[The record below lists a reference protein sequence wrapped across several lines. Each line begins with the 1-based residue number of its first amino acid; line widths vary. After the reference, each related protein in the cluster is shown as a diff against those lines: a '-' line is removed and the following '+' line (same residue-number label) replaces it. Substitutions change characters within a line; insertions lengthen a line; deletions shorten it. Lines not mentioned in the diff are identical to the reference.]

1 MVAILW
7 GLGDS
12 LRRLV
17 TIDLPRLL
25 SRRLPRPV
33 TEIAVGVG
41 VTAFF
46 VGVRLAI
53 APLLGEVA
61 PFALGIIAVVIAAL
75 LGGWRSGLVSMA
87 LGTTLIWY
95 LVLPPHRSFQLESA
109 STALTLAAGTFTEAV
124 ILLALGLYQREV
136 RAGQLERTRR
146 INFLGHALRE
156 MDHRTKNNFQIVTSL
171 LTLQANRSPND
182 EVRDALNEAAE
193 RLKAVA
199 AVYDALAPSSQGLA
213 SVRLQDQ
220 LQEICDQIRRG
231 IMPDA
236 ISLSTELEPILVP
249 HESAVAIGIIVNELV
264 TNACKHAFGD
274 GGGSIRVKA
283 WRDGKAAIIEVA
295 DDGKGFVAGA
305 ARPGL
310 GSRLVTAFLQR
321 LKARSD
327 VQSSPGG
334 TTHRIRV
341 PLA

>member
-1 MVAILW
+1 VF
-7 GLGDS
+7 
-12 LRRLV
+12 RRLV

-33 TEIAVGVG
+33 TELVVGVG

-46 VGVRLAI
+46 IGIRLAI
-53 APLLGEVA
+53 SPLLGEVA
-61 PFALGIIAVVIAAL
+61 PFALGIVAVVIAAL
-75 LGGWRSGLVSMA
+75 LGGWRSGVVSMV
-87 LGTTLIWY
+87 LGTGLIWF
-95 LVLPPHRSFQLESA
+95 LILPPQRSFELASA
-109 STALTLAAGTFTEAV
+109 STALSLAAGTFTEGV

-136 RAGQLERTRR
+136 RAGQMERLRR
-146 INFLGHALRE
+146 INFLGHALKE

-171 LTLQANRSPND
+171 LTLQGSRSASE
-182 EVRDALNEAAE
+182 EVKAALNEAAE

-213 SVRLQDQ
+213 MVRLQDQ

-231 IMPDA
+231 IMPDGIA
-236 ISLSTELEPILVP
+236 LSTEFDPILVP

-264 TNACKHAFGD
+264 TNACKHAFSD
-274 GGGSIRVKA
+274 GGGSILVKA
-283 WRDGKAAIIEVA
+283 WREDGAAIIEVA
-295 DDGKGFVAGA
+295 DDGRGFVAGA

-321 LKARSD
+321 LKARSE
-327 VQSSPGG
+327 VQSSPEG
-334 TTHRIRV
+334 TAHRIRV